1 MDLREL
7 VHHYVEALSSERDY
21 SLNTCRAYRR
31 DLEEFMTMLD
41 QEGSAG
47 TARSEP
53 LRAETVDALM
63 IRGYLG
69 WLHRRNKKSTIAR
82 KLSAVRSFFR
92 FLARK
97 GFIQQNPAELIFTPK
112 LDKVLP
118 GYLTVDDTFRLLD
131 ADEGQSLETLRS
143 RAIFETLYSGGMRVS
158 ELAQANVFDV
168 DFDQRVIRVH
178 GKGNKER
185 LVPLGRKAIA
195 ALRAYRAA
203 LQRERGIPLER
214 DGPLVLN
221 RRGGRLSTR
230 SIARFLARTA
240 RACGLSTPVAPH
252 ALRHSFATH
261 LLDAGADLRAVQE
274 LLGHKSLS
282 STQKYTHVSVDR
294 LMEAYD
300 KAHPRR

>member
-1 MDLREL
+1 
-7 VHHYVEALSSERDY
+7 
-21 SLNTCRAYRR
+21 
-31 DLEEFMTMLD
+31 
-41 QEGSAG
+41 
-47 TARSEP
+47 
-53 LRAETVDALM
+53 M

-92 FLARK
+92 FLCRK
-97 GFIQQNPAELIFTPK
+97 GFIRQNPADLIFTPK
-112 LDKVLP
+112 QDRTLP

-131 ADEGQSLETLRS
+131 AVKGQSPAALRD
-143 RAIFETLYSGGMRVS
+143 RAIFETLYSGGLRVS

-168 DFDQRVIRVH
+168 DFDQRIIRVH

-195 ALRAYRAA
+195 ALRAYREA
-203 LQRERGIPLER
+203 LQQDGGIPPGR
-214 DGPLVLN
+214 NGPLVLN
-221 RRGGRLSTR
+221 RSGGRLSTR
-230 SIARFLARTA
+230 SIARFLDRTA
-240 RACGLSTPVAPH
+240 RACGLSVPVAPH
-252 ALRHSFATH
+252 VLRHSFATH

-282 STQKYTHVSVDR
+282 TTQRYTHVSVDR